1 MIYEVVIG
9 VEVHAQLRTK
19 SKLFCGC
26 GTMFGLSANSQTC
39 PLCLGLPGTLPVINR
54 VAVEMAV
61 RAGLAL
67 NCTISANNLFARKNY
82 FYPDLPKG
90 YQISQYEAP
99 ICEHGWIEI
108 AASEGKKRV
117 RIRRAHLEEDAGKSV
132 HVTGMNGSRVDLN
145 RAGTPLLEIVTE
157 PDLRSA
163 DEVVAYLKGLRDVLM
178 YLEVCD
184 GNMDEG
190 SFRCEPNLSLRPL
203 GQREFGT
210 KVELKNINSFK
221 FVKDAV
227 EYEIKRQTKV
237 LNEGGKIHQETR
249 LWNLDRGETAVMRS
263 KEEAHDYRYFPDPDL
278 VPLKLEKE
286 WIEGCRKQVI
296 ELPAARMQ
304 RFVDDFALSEYDAGV
319 LTASKA
325 VADYFEACVK
335 LFNQPKTV
343 SNWVMGELTRELNN
357 SGSDASAS
365 PVSPERLVDLLRL
378 VEQGTISLKAA
389 REIFPEVY
397 SSGKTPE
404 QIVQEKGLVQVSDE
418 GALDKIIEDVL
429 AKNPT
434 QAAQFK
440 EGKQQVLGFLVG
452 QVMKASGGKANPG
465 KVNELLKQKLGGV
478 LYARPVI
485 SLEELAQ
492 QQPLNTDQAKVKFQ
506 LTNREQSVI
515 EHLAKGWTNKEIA
528 NALQITEETVK
539 EHIKHIM
546 QKTNST
552 TRTGILDHVFNS

>member
-1 MIYEVVIG
+1 MAYEVVIG
-9 VEVHAQLRTK
+9 VEVHAQLRTQ

-26 GTMFGLSANSQTC
+26 GTVFGLAANSQTC
-39 PLCLGLPGTLPVINR
+39 PLCLGLPGSLPVLNQA
-54 VAVEMAV
+54 AVEMAV
-61 RAGLAL
+61 CAGLAL
-67 NCTISANNLFARKNY
+67 NCTIAANNIFARKNY

-108 AASEGKKRV
+108 AVNESRRRV

-132 HVTGMNGSRVDLN
+132 HVAGTNESRVDLN

-157 PDLRSA
+157 PDLRSS

-203 GQREFGT
+203 GQKEFGT

-237 LNEGGKIHQETR
+237 LSEGGKVNQETR
-249 LWNLDRGETAVMRS
+249 LWNLERGETVVMRS

-286 WIEGCRKQVI
+286 WIEGCRKHVA
-296 ELPAARMQ
+296 ELPATRMR
-304 RFVDDFALSEYDAGV
+304 RFVSGFALSEYDAGV

-325 VADYFEACVK
+325 VADYFEACVT

-357 SGSDASAS
+357 SGTDASAS
-365 PVSPERLVDLLRL
+365 PVAPERLVSLLQL
-378 VEQGTISLKAA
+378 VEQGTISLKIA
-389 REIFPEVY
+389 REIFPEIY
-397 SSGKTPE
+397 RSGKTPE
-404 QIVQEKGLVQVSDE
+404 QIVQEKGLIQVSDE
-418 GALDKIIEDVL
+418 GALDKIIGDVIE
-429 AKNPT
+429 KNPT
-434 QAAQFK
+434 QVAQFK
-440 EGKQQVLGFLVG
+440 EGKQQVLGFLFG
-452 QVMKASGGKANPG
+452 QVMKTSGGKANPG
-465 KVNELLKQKLGGV
+465 KVNELLKKKL
-478 LYARPVI
+478 
-485 SLEELAQ
+485 
-492 QQPLNTDQAKVKFQ
+492 
-506 LTNREQSVI
+506 RE
-515 EHLAKGWTNKEIA
+515 
-528 NALQITEETVK
+528 
-539 EHIKHIM
+539 
-546 QKTNST
+546 
-552 TRTGILDHVFNS
+552 

>member
-26 GTMFGLSANSQTC
+26 GTVFGLAANSQTC
-39 PLCLGLPGTLPVINR
+39 PLCLGLPGSLPVLNQA
-54 VAVEMAV
+54 AVEMAV

-67 NCTISANNLFARKNY
+67 NCTIAGSNLFARKNY

-108 AASEGKKRV
+108 ATSDGRRRV

-132 HVTGMNGSRVDLN
+132 HVAGANGSRVDLN

-157 PDLRSA
+157 PDLRSS

-203 GQREFGT
+203 GQKEFGT

-221 FVKDAV
+221 FVKDAI

-237 LNEGGKIHQETR
+237 LNEGGKVSQETR
-249 LWNLDRGETAVMRS
+249 LWNLDRGETVVMRS

-286 WIEGCRKQVI
+286 WIESCRKHVT
-296 ELPAARMQ
+296 ELPAVRLQ
-304 RFVDDFALSEYDAGV
+304 RFVREFALSEYDAGV
-319 LTASKA
+319 LTASKS
-325 VADYFEACVK
+325 VADYFESCVK
-335 LFNQPKTV
+335 LFNEPKTV

-357 SGSDASAS
+357 SGTDASDS
-365 PVSPERLVDLLRL
+365 PVSPERLVGLLRM
-378 VEQGTISLKAA
+378 VDKGTVSLKVA

-404 QIVQEKGLVQVSDE
+404 QIVQEKGLIQVSDE
-418 GALDKIIEDVL
+418 GALDTIIDEVL
-429 AKNPT
+429 ANNPT
-434 QAAQFK
+434 QVAQFK

-452 QVMKASGGKANPG
+452 QVMKASSGKANPG
-465 KVNELLKQKLGGV
+465 KVNELLKRKL
-478 LYARPVI
+478 
-485 SLEELAQ
+485 
-492 QQPLNTDQAKVKFQ
+492 
-506 LTNREQSVI
+506 
-515 EHLAKGWTNKEIA
+515 
-528 NALQITEETVK
+528 
-539 EHIKHIM
+539 
-546 QKTNST
+546 
-552 TRTGILDHVFNS
+552 

>member
-26 GTMFGLSANSQTC
+26 GTMFGLTANSQTC
-39 PLCLGLPGTLPVINR
+39 PLCLGLPGTLPVINQA
-54 VAVEMAV
+54 AVEMAV

-67 NCTISANNLFARKNY
+67 NCTIAANNLFARKNY

-108 AASEGKKRV
+108 AASEGKRRV

-132 HVTGMNGSRVDLN
+132 HVAGMNGSRVDLN

-203 GQREFGT
+203 GQKEFGT

-221 FVKDAV
+221 FVKDAI

-237 LNEGGKIHQETR
+237 LKEGGKINQETR
-249 LWNLDRGETAVMRS
+249 LWNLERGETAVMRS

-286 WIEGCRKQVI
+286 WIEGFRSSVP
-296 ELPAARMQ
+296 ELPAARRS
-304 RFVDDFALSEYDAGV
+304 RFVSKFGLPDSNVAV
-319 LTASKA
+319 LTASTGIA
-325 VADYFEACVK
+325 NYFEDCVK
-335 LFNQPKTV
+335 LYNQPKTV

-357 SGSDASAS
+357 SGTDVSAS
-365 PVSPERLVDLLRL
+365 PVSPERLVSLLQM
-378 VEQGTISLKAA
+378 VDKGTISLKVA
-389 REIFPEVY
+389 RDIFPEIY

-404 QIVQEKGLVQVSDE
+404 QIVQEKGLIQVSDE
-418 GALDKIIEDVL
+418 GALDKIIDDVL

-434 QAAQFK
+434 QVAQFK

-465 KVNELLKQKLGGV
+465 KVNELLKKRLG
-478 LYARPVI
+478 
-485 SLEELAQ
+485 
-492 QQPLNTDQAKVKFQ
+492 
-506 LTNREQSVI
+506 
-515 EHLAKGWTNKEIA
+515 
-528 NALQITEETVK
+528 
-539 EHIKHIM
+539 
-546 QKTNST
+546 
-552 TRTGILDHVFNS
+552 